1 MTFLAVLLLAG
12 AVAYGI
18 SRWTGLPSIPLLI
31 LAGVAISAI
40 IPVDQELLM
49 DALVLGLTLVVFTAG
64 IELNPGRVRSWRG
77 AALQVGVAQFV
88 LLGLVGMG
96 VGLLLGLGTGSA
108 VYLGIALSASSTLV
122 VIRILQRRQLVFEPV
137 GRMVTGVLLVQDFLV
152 ILFLPVASQLENGL
166 AAVVSGVVATLGLS
180 VLALALN
187 RWGAEWV
194 VRRLAF
200 DEESM
205 LLLVLGILFGFLGMA
220 WLLELPLV
228 TGAFLAGVALS
239 SFPANLLVR
248 GQVSS
253 LGEFFHLLFFV
264 ALGAFLPIPTLS
276 EWGQSLLLVGAV
288 LLVTP
293 PMVAWLGERAGLSVR
308 PAVGAGL
315 LLSQTSEF
323 SLVVGI
329 LGVSAGQITPELL
342 TVIALVTVLSMVAT
356 PFLATDRVGLALM
369 HIHPSRWRT
378 PDHATPRDHILL
390 LGCGRNGMAM
400 LEDLIVSPYPLVVV
414 DDDPLLIERL
424 AEMGIIT
431 YRGDIS
437 DPAVLEQTG
446 AREARVVISTIRRVE
461 DNTPLLEMRTS
472 GLTLVRAF
480 HEEDATRIR
489 ALGGEPIL
497 YSQAAADQVM
507 EWIEGM
513 EERAE
518 REAPSS

>member
-1 MTFLAVLLLAG
+1 MTFLAILLLA
-12 AVAYGI
+12 AALAYGV
-18 SRWTGLPSIPLLI
+18 SRWTGLPSVPLLI
-31 LAGVAISAI
+31 LAGVGITALF
-40 IPVDQELLM
+40 PVDQELLL

-64 IELNPGRVRSWRG
+64 IELNPGRVRQWRG
-77 AALQVGVAQFV
+77 AAFQVGVAQFV
-88 LLGLVGMG
+88 LLGLVGLG
-96 VGLLLGLGTGSA
+96 GGLLLGLGTGPA

-122 VIRILQRRQLVFEPV
+122 VIRILQRRQLLFEPV
-137 GRMVTGVLLVQDFLV
+137 GRLVTGVLLVQDFLV
-152 ILFLPVASQLENGL
+152 ILFLPVAGQLESGL
-166 AAVVSGVVATLGLS
+166 AAIASGVAATLGLS
-180 VLALALN
+180 VLALSLN
-187 RWGAEWV
+187 RWGAEWI

-205 LLLVLGILFGFLGMA
+205 LLLVLSILFGFLGLA

-264 ALGAFLPIPTLS
+264 ALGAFLPFPTMAEL
-276 EWGQSLLLVGAV
+276 GQSLLLVGAV

-293 PMVAWLGERAGLSVR
+293 PMVAYLAERAGLSAR

-329 LGVSAGQITPELL
+329 LGVSAGQIAPELL
-342 TVIALVTVLSMVAT
+342 TIIALVTVLSMVTT
-356 PFLATDRVGLALM
+356 PFLATDRIGLALM

-378 PDHATPRDHILL
+378 PERDSPRDHILL

-400 LEDLIVSPYPLVVV
+400 LEDLIIAPYPVVVV
-414 DDDPLLIERL
+414 DDDPLLVESL
-424 AEMGIIT
+424 ASMGLT
-431 YRGDIS
+431 AYRGDIS
-437 DPAVLEQTG
+437 DPAVLELAG

-461 DNTPLLEMRTS
+461 DNTPLLQMRPS

-480 HEEDATRIR
+480 QEEDADRIR
-489 ALGGEPIL
+489 GMGAQPIL

-507 EWIEGM
+507 EWIDGLE
-513 EERAE
+513 A
-518 REAPSS
+518 REASLE